1 MKLIKSTISKYKAG
15 DIVFAKVSPR
25 ISLVVRRYM
34 NGIYYCEFQNDPD
47 RWELGLFLK
56 ALVGG

>member
-1 MKLIKSTISKYKAG
+1 MKPIKSTISKYKVG

-25 ISLVVRRYM
+25 ISLVVRRHM
-34 NGIYYCEFQNDPD
+34 DGVYYCGFQNDPD
-47 RWELGLFLK
+47 RWELGLSLK